1 VQIRQLL
8 TTWLLGASLATSAAF
23 AQAPKA
29 VLYTAN
35 PEQSIDTVKDAA
47 RKTGMS
53 LGIITGG
60 TGVLMRRLD
69 AEKSAPQGDVFWSA
83 SAATLGSY
91 AHLFEPYASP
101 QLDAIPAAYHYPG
114 NLMLPT
120 NVHVVALMVNEDLL
134 DGNPMPK
141 RWADL
146 ADPKWKGKIVMAD
159 PNNSATSHTIAW
171 GLHSTL
177 DEATYKAIVANMT
190 VTQSASSVRRGVA
203 QGEYA
208 IGLMFEAHAY
218 SYVAGGQEEIKMV
231 YPEEGTFVSTE
242 YLALIKDAPSGQSA
256 QALADLLLAKET
268 QIELLQ
274 SAYRRPSR
282 SDIKVSDYEN
292 LPELSEIKTLPID
305 EQEAARVRT
314 QFLAEWDALPK
325 AGD

>member
-1 VQIRQLL
+1 MQIRTRITAL
-8 TTWLLGASLATSAAF
+8 LLGASLLTSAAF
-23 AQAPKA
+23 AQTRPP

-35 PEQSIDTVKDAA
+35 PEQSIDTVKDAG
-47 RKTGMS
+47 RKAKLS

-83 SAATLGSY
+83 SAATLGSF

-101 QLDAIPAAYHYPG
+101 QLAAIPQTWRYPG
-114 NLMLPT
+114 DLMLPT
-120 NVHVVALMVNEDLL
+120 NIHVVTLMVNEDLL

-146 ADPKWKGKIVMAD
+146 ADPVWNGKILMAD
-159 PNNSATSHTIAW
+159 PNNSSTSHTIAW

-177 DEATYKAIVANMT
+177 DAATYKAIVANMT
-190 VTQSASSVRRGVA
+190 ITQSVSGVRRAVA

-208 IGLMFEAHAY
+208 IGLVFEAHAY
-218 SYVAGGQEEIKMV
+218 SYIAGGQEEIKMV
-231 YPEEGTFVSTE
+231 YPEDGTFVTPE
-242 YLALIKDAPSGQSA
+242 YLALVKNAPAGDNA
-256 QALADLLLAKET
+256 KKLVDLLLAKDT

-274 SAYRRPSR
+274 SAFRRPSR
-282 SDIKVSDYEN
+282 SDIKVSDYED
-292 LPELSEIKTLPID
+292 LPELSQIKTLPID
-305 EQEAARVRT
+305 EQEAARVRK

>member
-1 VQIRQLL
+1 MQLQKFL
-8 TTWLLGASLATSAAF
+8 TPALVSASLAASAAF
-23 AQAPKA
+23 AQTNP

-35 PEQSIDTVKDAA
+35 PEQAIETVKDEA
-47 RKTGMS
+47 RKVKLPVS
-53 LGIITGG
+53 IITGG

-69 AEKSAPQGDVFWSA
+69 AEKSKPQGDVFWSA
-83 SAATLGSY
+83 SAATMGSY
-91 AHLFEPYASP
+91 AHLFTPYTSP
-101 QLDAIPAAYHYPG
+101 QLAAIPPQYHYAD
-114 NLMLPT
+114 NLILPT
-120 NVHVVALMVNEDLL
+120 NVHVVALMVNTDLL
-134 DGNPMPK
+134 DGQPAPK

-208 IGLMFEAHAY
+208 VGLMFEAHAY
-218 SYVAGGQEEIKMV
+218 SYVAGGQEEIKVV
-231 YPEEGTFVSTE
+231 YPEEGTFVSPE
-242 YLALIKDAPSGQSA
+242 YLGVVKDAPAGQSA
-256 QALADLLLAKET
+256 QQLADLLLTRET
-268 QIELLQ
+268 QVELLQ

-282 SDIKVSDYEN
+282 SDIKVSDYED
-292 LPELSEIKTLPID
+292 LPELADIKTVAID

-325 AGD
+325 AGS